1 MKRILLTLAM
11 LSMAA
16 AASAQYYYPDAVNS
30 EMLRFGHRT
39 QPQRKEIVLP
49 CQVNGYNLYKADLH
63 THSVF
68 SDGSVTPQF
77 RVKEAW
83 LEGLDVM
90 AVTEHIEYRPH
101 EKVFGSYLQAE
112 GPFNPDLNTSV
123 NIARKEAEIWD
134 VFIIPGAEITRSG
147 RDVGHFNALF
157 TKDNNAIYHEDPV
170 QAIRNAKS
178 QGALVMHNHPGW
190 TRTSID
196 FTPTEQ
202 IAYGEGLI
210 DGVEVVNYVEFY
222 PGIIDRVRDH
232 GLFIAANSDIHASAE
247 EEYNADGFNRPITLI
262 FATERTEAGLR
273 EALEAGRTL
282 ALAFNTMCGSEALLV
297 DFFKAA
303 VSVKWLS
310 ENVFMLTNNTSI
322 PFVIQQEG
330 RNQERINP
338 FSTVRFDGP
347 KSFVVHNMF
356 CGKDAHPIVELSF

>member
-1 MKRILLTLAM
+1 MKRVLLAFVL
-11 LSMAA
+11 LSTATI
-16 AASAQYYYPDAVNS
+16 ASAQYYYVDAVNS
-30 EMLRFGHRT
+30 EMLRFGNYT
-39 QPQRKEIVLP
+39 LAQRKEIVMP

-90 AVTEHIEYRPH
+90 AVTEHIEYRPCD
-101 EKVFGSYLQAE
+101 KVFATYLNAE
-112 GPFNPDLNTSV
+112 GQFQPDLNASV
-123 NIARKEAEIWD
+123 NFARKEAAVWD

-147 RDVGHFNALF
+147 KDVGHFNALF
-157 TKDNNAIYHEDPV
+157 TKDNNVIYHPDPV
-170 QAIRNAKS
+170 QAIRNAKN

-190 TRTSID
+190 TRTNID

-202 IAYGEGLI
+202 IAYDEGLI
-210 DGVEVVNYVEFY
+210 DGVEVINQTEFY
-222 PGIIDRVRDH
+222 PGIIDRVKEH
-232 GLFIAANSDIHASAE
+232 GLFIAANSDIHTSAA

-262 FATERTEAGLR
+262 FATERTESGLR

-282 ALAFNTMCGSEALLV
+282 ALAFNTMCGSEELLV

-303 VSVKWLS
+303 VSVRWLS
-310 ENVFMLTNNTSI
+310 EDVFMLTNNTSV

-338 FSTVRFDGP
+338 FSTVRFNGP
-347 KSFVVHNMF
+347 GSFVVHNMF
-356 CGKDAHPIVELSF
+356 FGEGAHPTVHLSF

>member
-1 MKRILLTLAM
+1 MKRILLTFAL
-11 LSMAA
+11 LSMAVI
-16 AASAQYYYPDAVNS
+16 ASAQNYYVDAVNS

-90 AVTEHIEYRPH
+90 AVTEHLEYRLH
-101 EKVFGSYLQAE
+101 ENMLGTYLKAE
-112 GPFNPDLNTSV
+112 GPFDPDLNTSV
-123 NIARKEAEIWD
+123 KIAQKEAAIWD
-134 VFIIPGAEITRSG
+134 IFIIPGTEISRHG

-157 TKDNNAIYHEDPV
+157 TKDNNTIFHPDPV
-170 QAIRNAKS
+170 QAIINAKN

-190 TRTSID
+190 MRTSIG

-202 IAYGEGLI
+202 AAYAEGLI
-210 DGVEVVNYVEFY
+210 DGVEVVNELEFY
-222 PGIIDRVRDH
+222 PGIIDRVRER

-247 EEYNADGFNRPITLI
+247 EEYNSNGFNRPITLI
-262 FATERTEAGLR
+262 FAKERTEAGLR

-282 ALAFNTMCGSEALLV
+282 ALAFTTICGSEELLV
-297 DFFKAA
+297 DFFKSA

-310 ENVFMLTNNTSI
+310 EDVFMLTNNTSI
-322 PFVIQQEG
+322 PLLIQQEG

-347 KSFVVHNMF
+347 KSFVVLNMF
-356 CGKDAHPIVELSF
+356 CGKDVHPIVELSF